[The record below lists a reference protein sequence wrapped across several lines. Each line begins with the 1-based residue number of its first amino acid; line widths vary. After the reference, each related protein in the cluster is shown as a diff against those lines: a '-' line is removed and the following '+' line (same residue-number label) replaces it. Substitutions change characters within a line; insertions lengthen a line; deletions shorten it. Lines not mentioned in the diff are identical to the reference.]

1 MDKKKLRKKAKD
13 IKTGL
18 PKTYVPKSLTPAQK
32 KKQVKSIKEG
42 KDRPI
47 LKGVKTRTS
56 KYTLMAKKYFGDK
69 RSIDDI
75 AKKIKVPK
83 KGLEEILEKGAK
95 AYYTSGSRPNQ
106 NLFSWKTARLYSVL
120 FGGKA
125 RTIDKTI
132 VDKYKIPLLKI

>member
-1 MDKKKLRKKAKD
+1 MDKKKIRKKAKD
-13 IKTGL
+13 KASGL
-18 PKTYVPKSLTPAQK
+18 PKTYVPKSLTPSQK
-32 KKQVKSIKEG
+32 KKQIKSIKEG

-56 KYTLMAKKYFGDK
+56 KYTMMAKKYFGEN

-83 KGLEEILEKGAK
+83 KALEEILDKGAK
-95 AYYTSGSRPNQ
+95 AYFSGSRPNQ

-125 RTIDKTI
+125 RQVDKAI